1 MGQRMSSNNVA
12 EQVKLSAIKAGL
24 FASVLFLACL
34 VLWDLPRRVLE
45 SESRTSWRVSIG
57 LAGTLSGVTFAAT
70 FVSTFLGLR
79 TSDYRK
85 ETAVRSFG
93 ATVFGRIV
101 WASAGPS
108 VLLFW
113 WLGGFG
119 DHHDPILML
128 MLSIF
133 LGLVAFFRWPRA
145 ITLNEVGI
153 SQRSLFGIRRAI
165 PYREVEYIRYEP
177 KRQTTY
183 VVGPAVTTVT
193 HTLFHSDRELFHSLL
208 EERTKK
214 EVQVPG

>member
-1 MGQRMSSNNVA
+1 MSSNNVA
-12 EQVKLSAIKAGL
+12 EQVKLSAIKAAL
-24 FASVLFLACL
+24 FASILFLACL
-34 VLWDLPRRVLE
+34 VLWDLPLRVLE

-119 DHHDPILML
+119 DQHDPILML
-128 MLSIF
+128 MLSLS
-133 LGLVAFFRWPRA
+133 LGLVAFFRWPRT
-145 ITLNEVGI
+145 ITLNGVGI
-153 SQRSLFGIRRAI
+153 TQRSLFGIRRTI
-165 PYREVEYIRYEP
+165 PYSEVEYISYQP
-177 KRQTTY
+177 KKQTTF
-183 VVGPAVTTVT
+183 VVGPAETTVT

-214 EVQVPG
+214 EVQVPR